1 MKLPDNPG
9 KIMAQIAIIPEKKIE
24 KKSFDND
31 IGLSVVIKNPKK
43 IPINKNKNS
52 IKLKSEFLNEVRKI
66 DNDEK
71 ITKPKNNE
79 KTWIGKLSYALDIN
93 ETNKKIEQKIP
104 TNNGSKNFKL

>member
-9 KIMAQIAIIPEKKIE
+9 KIIAQIAIIPEKKIE
-24 KKSFDND
+24 KKSFDNV

-52 IKLKSEFLNEVRKI
+52 RKLKSEFLNEVRNI

-71 ITKPKNNE
+71 ITRPKSNE
-79 KTWIGKLSYALDIN
+79 KT
-93 ETNKKIEQKIP
+93 
-104 TNNGSKNFKL
+104 

>member
-9 KIMAQIAIIPEKKIE
+9 KIIAQIAIIPEKKIE

-43 IPINKNKNS
+43 IPINKYRNN
-52 IKLKSEFLNEVRKI
+52 IKLKSEFLNEIRKI

-79 KTWIGKLSYALDIN
+79 KT
-93 ETNKKIEQKIP
+93 
-104 TNNGSKNFKL
+104 